1 MAEKD
6 MDHGHWHIDRATG
19 LVHDDSHLPNPH
31 ASHEGG
37 RMPVSVYIP
46 TPFRKLTGNRQ
57 QVEVDGA
64 SVAEALANVDKQY
77 PGFRR
82 LVFGDGDAVPAHI
95 NIYVNKQEIG
105 SLNGVET
112 ALADGDEVAVI
123 PAMAGG
129 SGDEPERKRVG
140 ALTPEQVNRYSR
152 HIIMPQVGPS
162 GKRKI
167 MESSVLIIGA
177 GGLGSP
183 IAVYLAL
190 AGIGKI
196 GIVDFDTVDISNLQR
211 QILHQND
218 DIGKPKAISA
228 KETIKAYNPDVEVV
242 THEVPITSD
251 NAMEIIA
258 GYDYVI
264 NGADNFAARYLVNDT
279 CYFLKKPLID
289 GSILLFDGQVTVY
302 LPDQGCYRCL
312 YPAPPPPG
320 MVPSCAEAGVLGALC
335 GTVGT
340 MQATEVLKL
349 ILGVGESLHGRLL
362 LYDALAMEVRQVRIR
377 KDPKCVL
384 CGEPD
389 DVSTKVTGLIDYDA
403 WCGGA
408 FGHAN
413 EEETKAAEAA
423 KAFREKAPV

>member
-1 MAEKD
+1 
-6 MDHGHWHIDRATG
+6 
-19 LVHDDSHLPNPH
+19 
-31 ASHEGG
+31 
-37 RMPVSVYIP
+37 MPAVSVYVP
-46 TPFRKLTGNRQ
+46 TPFRQLTGNRQ
-57 QVEVDGA
+57 QIEAEGRD
-64 SVAEALANVDKQY
+64 VAEVLANVEKQY
-77 PGFRR
+77 PGFRQ
-82 LVFGDGDAVPAHI
+82 LVFGSGSDVPAHI

-105 SLNGVET
+105 SLDGISTKLSE
-112 ALADGDEVAVI
+112 GDEVAVI

-129 SGDEPERKRVG
+129 SDSGAEPNGAQPQRKRIG
-140 ALTPEQVNRYSR
+140 ALTAEQVDRYSR

-162 GKRKI
+162 GQRKI

-218 DIGKPKAISA
+218 DIGKLKAISA
-228 KETIKAYNPDVEVV
+228 KETINAYNPDVEVV
-242 THEVPITSD
+242 THTVPITSD
-251 NAMEIIA
+251 NSMEIIA
-258 GYDYVI
+258 QYDYII

-279 CYFLKKPLID
+279 CHFLKKPLID

-302 LPDQGCYRCL
+302 LPGQGCYRCL
-312 YPAPPPPG
+312 YPSPPPPG

-340 MQATEVLKL
+340 IQATEVLKL

-362 LYDALAMEVRQVRIR
+362 LYDALAMEFRQVRIR
-377 KDPKCVL
+377 KDPNCVL
-384 CGEPD
+384 CSDHP
-389 DVSTKVTGLIDYDA
+389 TVTELIDYEA
-403 WCGGA
+403 FCGGA
-408 FGHAN
+408 FGHTN
-413 EEETKAAEAA
+413 EEEQKAADAA
-423 KAFREKAPV
+423 KAARVAP